1 MRKTLITAI
10 SLALL
15 ALGLVAP
22 PPALAAASTYVV
34 QGHPISAV
42 TGMYEESYLCYTG
55 APAAQPSRLERAG
68 GSVGSGALGWQMSPA
83 GSVVGPAAILAGDPA
98 TLNTFRVDVLAP
110 TGTTGWV
117 LAYFED
123 GPTAYYM
130 GWAEITI
137 PASGSWQPRDF
148 STLVYDWDAY
158 YNGVY
163 DDTYEGIGLQSWA
176 EGRGVSEAHLSV
188 LLGCGGESFYLDGL
202 TVANAANSST
212 YDFEAKPVPCPDG
225 SFASPCPAPP
235 CHPGHVTPDCPPVDH
250 KHHMAHLEWSTTGKD
265 VQVGNAVTI
274 RYGESVWMLGHAHVH
289 SDLNGDSWYSGV
301 GTLTAQLQAGSS
313 VTTESGAFGPSQYAA
328 VKETP
333 ERTTIYRF
341 TAAAQDG
348 FPAVTSKEVTVYVQA
363 KVRARVLDKHLVQGQ
378 KLAVKGKI
386 TPGTKRVKVT
396 LQRRA
401 GGRWTSLTA
410 SRTSAGGKFS
420 LTTSARTPGKWKLRV
435 KVNTTSSN
443 VGTVTRSATVK
454 VDRYVPPKPRPQQ
467 PPPPPSVDPT
477 PEVTA
482 PVDTTEPTKLT
493 ASAPTPPD
501 RPTPTGRISAGGS
514 TRSVAGTAAPRAS
527 RG

>member
-22 PPALAAASTYVV
+22 PPALAADATYTVT
-34 QGHPISAV
+34 GHPLTAAGLSQQTYTCIDGVPQV
-42 TGMYEESYLCYTG
+42 TPTL
-55 APAAQPSRLERAG
+55 LERQGGTAG
-68 GSVGSGALGWQMSPA
+68 ASALGWQVTPA
-83 GSVVGPAAILAGDPA
+83 GWTIGPRAVLAGDPY
-98 TLNTFRVDVLAP
+98 TLSKFEIDALAP
-110 TGTTGWV
+110 TGTTGWAHV
-117 LAYFED
+117 YFED
-123 GPTAYYM
+123 DGDGTQLSVND
-130 GWAEITI
+130 GWVNLTL
-137 PASGSWQPRDF
+137 PASGSWQHLDL
-148 STLVYDWDAY
+148 SQLTYTWDWW
-158 YNGVY
+158 V
-163 DDTYEGIGLQSWA
+163 DDIYQGQYSDTIQGFAGDSGAISQA
-176 EGRGVSEAHLSV
+176 TFDVV
-188 LLGCGGESFYLDGL
+188 LGCGGEQFFLDRL
-202 TVANAANSST
+202 MIAHAVNSVS
-212 YDFEAKPVPCPDG
+212 YDFEAKPVPPVV
-225 SFASPCPAPP
+225 
-235 CHPGHVTPDCPPVDH
+235 CHPGHVTPECPAPVDH

-301 GTLTAQLQAGSS
+301 GNLTSQLQAGSS

-410 SRTSAGGKFS
+410 SRTGAGGKFS